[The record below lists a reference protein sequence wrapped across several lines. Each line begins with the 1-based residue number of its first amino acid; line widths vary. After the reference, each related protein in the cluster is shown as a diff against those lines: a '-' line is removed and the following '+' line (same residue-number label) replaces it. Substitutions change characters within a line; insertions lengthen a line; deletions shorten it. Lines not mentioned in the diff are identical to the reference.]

1 MVATAKSEAAEI
13 KRFGGT
19 PQPNSGRGK
28 HNKGD
33 AIIDKFVVD
42 VKEYGRSFG
51 LSIPMWAKICTD
63 AIKQGKRPAL
73 NVVLGEGPKRVRM
86 WVISESDMMEYL
98 EFLEERDDSS

>member
-98 EFLEERDDSS
+98 EFLEERDEG